1 MKSFSTPTPEPP
13 TSQTKTTRP
22 ALTQFALGIK
32 LFTGTQKAGA
42 LTHHVAAAALF
53 ENQVL
58 PGYLT
63 HEKTHKKPRRKNYS
77 EGTIRPRFSFRFT
90 HCRRINRRS
99 PPLF

>member
-1 MKSFSTPTPEPP
+1 
-13 TSQTKTTRP
+13 
-22 ALTQFALGIK
+22 LGTK

-63 HEKTHKKPRRKNYS
+63 HEKTHKKPRRKNYAA
-77 EGTIRPRFSFRFT
+77 GTIRPRFSFRFT
-90 HCRRINRRS
+90 HCRRIDRRS
-99 PPLF
+99 PSLF

>member
-1 MKSFSTPTPEPP
+1 MPEMKSFSTPTPEPP

-32 LFTGTQKAGA
+32 LFTETQKAGA

-63 HEKTHKKPRRKNYS
+63 HEKTHKKPRRKNYAA
-77 EGTIRPRFSFRFT
+77 GTIRP
-90 HCRRINRRS
+90 
-99 PPLF
+99 